1 MSESGITH
9 CYLHGDVL
17 TRSLRCL
24 EWRDIITLRQVS
36 SCWKLAA
43 RETHVEQ
50 EVYVQTRQALQIL
63 QTSLPKL
70 QSLSLDQRSDDDVL
84 EQDDEMSIPVIHRF
98 SHLLHFQCVHRNP
111 SPLRMVNLSALFA
124 SWPFLQSLNL
134 HGNEELEWNL
144 SDLIC
149 LKHLKD
155 ARFINNHY
163 LRGNINDDLLY
174 RYDQTFE
181 RRVPTDVFHN
191 LESFDIAGCTQVT
204 GELRHFSSLPK
215 LQWLGINRTQIK
227 GDLRTDIRP
236 GDFVA
241 LQGIGLCSRFV
252 YGASKI
258 DSVQGADPVMRSRLQ
273 IMKQSMW
280 DAPIWPFLVHLSEDA
295 PEFHQRAEQRLYTSE
310 RDPPFSIE
318 VVVVGKRLGW
328 RWSNYLGGF
337 CDTHW
342 VDSDQDCPIDREEIK
357 EFQKQQSLFSGYLQ
371 PPTPQQYF
379 ELCQDRLN
387 NTDLIAR

>member
-1 MSESGITH
+1 MNPALGTQSKMDLRLKIHDVTESESACVRQARHDNSLLHPTNSRWKLEVGSSNPEAVNMSESGITH

-17 TRSLRCL
+17 TRSLRYL

-174 RYDQTFE
+174 RTTK
-181 RRVPTDVFHN
+181 P
-191 LESFDIAGCTQVT
+191 S
-204 GELRHFSSLPK
+204 
-215 LQWLGINRTQIK
+215 
-227 GDLRTDIRP
+227 
-236 GDFVA
+236 
-241 LQGIGLCSRFV
+241 
-252 YGASKI
+252 
-258 DSVQGADPVMRSRLQ
+258 
-273 IMKQSMW
+273 
-280 DAPIWPFLVHLSEDA
+280 
-295 PEFHQRAEQRLYTSE
+295 
-310 RDPPFSIE
+310 
-318 VVVVGKRLGW
+318 
-328 RWSNYLGGF
+328 
-337 CDTHW
+337 
-342 VDSDQDCPIDREEIK
+342 REE
-357 EFQKQQSLFSGYLQ
+357 FR
-371 PPTPQQYF
+371 PTCF
-379 ELCQDRLN
+379 IISRV
-387 NTDLIAR
+387 LI